1 MFISEAF
8 AQTAGGGGGGNAFQ
22 AFLPLILIF
31 VVFYF
36 LLIRPQQK
44 KIKQHRELLDGIR
57 RGDKVVTG
65 GGIIGTIT
73 KVDNDHEVTVE
84 IAKDVKVKV
93 QRATISGIVN
103 RTEPVGG
110 KPANDTGKQSGGLLS
125 GLFGMFGG
133 GAKPAG
139 PAAPQAT
146 PESQAALEQKD
157 AAPEDAAPQADG
169 DGEHKDDTKS

>member
-8 AQTAGGGGGGNAFQ
+8 AQAAGGGGGGNAFQ

-31 VVFYF
+31 IVFYF

-57 RGDKVVTG
+57 RGDKVITG
-65 GGIIGTIT
+65 GGIIGTIS
-73 KVDNDHEVTVE
+73 KVDNDNEVTVE

-110 KPANDTGKQSGGLLS
+110 QAANDTGRKSGGLLS
-125 GLFGMFGG
+125 GLFGG
-133 GAKPAG
+133 GAKPAAPEAAPAEPE
-139 PAAPQAT
+139 PAADDSA
-146 PESQAALEQKD
+146 SD
-157 AAPEDAAPQADG
+157 ANG
-169 DGEHKDDTKS
+169 DGKGKDDSKS

>member
-8 AQTAGGGGGGNAFQ
+8 AQSAGGVGGGGAFQ

-44 KIKQHRELLDGIR
+44 KMKQHREMLDAIR

-65 GGIIGTIT
+65 GGIMGTVT
-73 KVDNDHEVTVE
+73 KVDSDTEVTVE
-84 IAKDVKVKV
+84 IAKDVKVKI
-93 QRATISGIVN
+93 QRGTISAVVN

-110 KPANDTGKQSGGLLS
+110 AANDQQRSGGFLG
-125 GLFGMFGG
+125 GLFGG
-133 GAKPAG
+133 GANRSQ
-139 PAAPQAT
+139 PAANAQNDTQNDEPKADA
-146 PESQAALEQKD
+146 PSDHSDSGD
-157 AAPEDAAPQADG
+157 AAEPQKKDG
-169 DGEHKDDTKS
+169 DKG